1 MSATPET
8 AAVGAGPA
16 DAAPVG
22 RRGPG
27 RPRDAWVDIAI
38 MQAAIDV
45 LAERGPW
52 GFTVDLVAAR
62 AGCGKATVY
71 RRWPSRAALLL
82 DTVQRMGLAPEPV
95 DTGSVRGDLVANLTQ
110 FATKLRETPAGRILP
125 AVVAD
130 AAFNPEMREVLAAFV
145 RDRRGHPREAVVR
158 GVERGELPPCADVD
172 MVLDLLGGVVFYREL
187 VSGNPADD
195 AYVGRVVDTV
205 LAGVSRSGAG
215 GPRPAPGPAALG

>member
-1 MSATPET
+1 MSATP
-8 AAVGAGPA
+8 AAE
-16 DAAPVG
+16 AA

-27 RPRDAWVDIAI
+27 RPRDAWVDAAI

-82 DTVQRMGLAPEPV
+82 DTVHRMGLAPEPV
-95 DTGSVRGDLVANLTQ
+95 DTGTVRGDLVAGLTQ

-130 AAFNPEMREVLAAFV
+130 AAFNTEMREVLAAFV
-145 RDRRGHPREAVVR
+145 RDRRGHPREAVLR
-158 GVERGELPPCADVD
+158 GVERGELPRGTDVD
-172 MVLDLLGGVVFYREL
+172 IVLDLLGGVVFYREL
-187 VSGNPADD
+187 VSGDPADP
-195 AYVGRVVDTV
+195 AYVGRVVDLV
-205 LAGVSRSGAG
+205 LAGVSRSAAG
-215 GPRPAPGPAALG
+215 EPPPAPGPAATG

>member
-1 MSATPET
+1 MSAAPE
-8 AAVGAGPA
+8 AANDRAGPA
-16 DAAPVG
+16 GPAG

-27 RPRDAWVDIAI
+27 RPRDAWVDTAI
-38 MQAAIDV
+38 MQAALDV

-52 GFTVDLVAAR
+52 GFTVELVAAR

-82 DTVQRMGLAPEPV
+82 DTVQRVGLTPDPV
-95 DTGSVRGDLVANLTQ
+95 DTGTVRGDLVAGLSQ

-130 AAFNPEMREVLAAFV
+130 AAFNPELREVLAAFL

-158 GVERGELPPCADVD
+158 GVERGELPPGTDID

-187 VSGNPADD
+187 VSGDPADD
-195 AYVGRVVDTV
+195 AYVGRVVDAV
-205 LAGVSRSGAG
+205 LAGISRPAGG
-215 GPRPAPGPAALG
+215 GPRPAPGPAVPG

>member
-1 MSATPET
+1 MTATS
-8 AAVGAGPA
+8 VGAE
-16 DAAPVG
+16 AA

-27 RPRDAWVDIAI
+27 RPRDAWVDAAI

-45 LAERGPW
+45 LAERGPR

-82 DTVQRMGLAPEPV
+82 DAVHRMGLAPEPV
-95 DTGSVRGDLVANLTQ
+95 DTGTVRGDLVAGLTQ

-130 AAFNPEMREVLAAFV
+130 AAFNTEMREVLAAFL
-145 RDRRGHPREAVVR
+145 RDRRGHPREAVLR
-158 GVERGELPPCADVD
+158 GVERGELPPSTDVD

-187 VSGNPADD
+187 VSGDPADPD
-195 AYVGRVVDTV
+195 YVGRVVDLV
-205 LAGVSRSGAG
+205 LAGVSRSAAG
-215 GPRPAPGPAALG
+215 GPRPVPGPAATG